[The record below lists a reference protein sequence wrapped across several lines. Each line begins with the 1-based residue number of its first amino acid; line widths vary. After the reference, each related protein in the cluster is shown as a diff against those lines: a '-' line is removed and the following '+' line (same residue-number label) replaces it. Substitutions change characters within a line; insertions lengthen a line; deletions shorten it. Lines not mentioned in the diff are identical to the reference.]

1 MLERINGACG
11 CLLTFHRAAASAAW
25 AGLPNRE
32 FYLDAGFLEQL
43 LDTLRARRWD
53 VVTMEEAVRRTAE
66 GDGGRFVNFSVD
78 DVYRDTHE
86 IVVPIFERAGVPVT
100 LFVTTGIP
108 DGTFCLWGAGL
119 ETMLAEHTM
128 LAVPDDTGSTMLM
141 LRNAAERRQ
150 AFAVLQSA
158 WEKAGPEPIYRQSC
172 ALNGYDPMELHNRHA
187 ITWDM
192 LKSLRQNRHV
202 EIGAHTVRHP
212 HVAALSPSDALSE
225 IAGSRAR
232 LETELG
238 IEVRHFAF
246 PFGRAADCGPRDF
259 ALARE
264 AGFVSSATTRKGLL
278 RAGKNFDPFA
288 LPRNTLN
295 GAHRRA
301 EQAAFHLSG
310 LGGLAGRLLQAS

>member
-1 MLERINGACG
+1 MNGTCG

-25 AGLPNRE
+25 ADLPNRE
-32 FYLDAGFLEQL
+32 FYLDAGFLERL
-43 LDTLRARRWD
+43 LETLRARRWD
-53 VVTMEEAVRRTAE
+53 VVTMEEAVRRTAR
-66 GDGGRFVNFSVD
+66 GDGSRFVNISVD

-86 IVVPIFERAGVPVT
+86 IVVPIFQRAGVPVT

-119 ETMLAEHTM
+119 ETMLAELTM
-128 LAVPDDTGSTMLM
+128 LAVPDGAGSTMLH
-141 LRNAAERRQ
+141 LHNAAARRS

-158 WEKAGPEPIYRQSC
+158 WEKTEAEPIYRQLC
-172 ALNGYDPMELHNRHA
+172 ALNGYDPTELHNRHA
-187 ITWDM
+187 ISWEM
-192 LKSLRQNRHV
+192 LKFLRHNPCV

-232 LETELG
+232 LQAELG

-259 ALARE
+259 ALVRE

-278 RAGKNFDPFA
+278 RAGKGFDPFA

-295 GAHRRA
+295 GAHRRTG
-301 EQAAFHLSG
+301 QASFHLSG
-310 LGGLAGRLLQAS
+310 LSGLAGRLLRAS